1 MRYMADYGLFGL
13 IWVMQLIM
21 GYIAYYWLY
30 GLLWVIWL
38 IMAYFGLCGLLWAIQ
53 LKQFCHYGLYD
64 LCSLN
69 SQYKKYL
76 HTDM

>member
-1 MRYMADYGLFGL
+1 MGYTAHYGL
-13 IWVMQLIM
+13 
-21 GYIAYYWLY
+21 YS
-30 GLLWVIWL
+30 LLLVIWL
-38 IMAYFGLCGLLWAIQ
+38 VMGYMAYFGLCGLLWAIQ